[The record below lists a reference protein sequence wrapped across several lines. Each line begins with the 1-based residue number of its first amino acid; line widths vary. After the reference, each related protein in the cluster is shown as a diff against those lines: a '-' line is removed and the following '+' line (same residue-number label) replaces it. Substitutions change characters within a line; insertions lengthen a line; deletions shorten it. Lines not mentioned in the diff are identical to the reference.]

1 MSVRVAVADDQAL
14 IREGIRSQLGY
25 VSDMDFVG
33 AASNG
38 AEAVKLAMA
47 ALPDVLLMDVR
58 MPILDGISA
67 TRKITSEPICARV
80 RILVLTTFHLDEYVY
95 DALTAGAS
103 GFLLKDC
110 TPEELV
116 QGIRVVDAG
125 ESLLAPAVTT
135 RLVAEIA
142 ARPRRTPSMADA
154 PSRLTE
160 REREVLVLVAEG
172 LSNAEIASRLVLSPL
187 TAKTHVSRI
196 LTKLGMRDRAQL
208 VVVAYEAGLV
218 VPGRP

>member
-14 IREGIRSQLGY
+14 IREGIRLQLGY
-25 VSDMDFVG
+25 VSDLDFVG

-38 AEAVKLAMA
+38 AEAVELAMA

-142 ARPRRTPSMADA
+142 ARPRRMLRAGSPSGNGRYWFLWRKDCPTP
-154 PSRLTE
+154 R
-160 REREVLVLVAEG
+160 
-172 LSNAEIASRLVLSPL
+172 SPL
-187 TAKTHVSRI
+187 GWCCHR
-196 LTKLGMRDRAQL
+196 
-208 VVVAYEAGLV
+208 
-218 VPGRP
+218 